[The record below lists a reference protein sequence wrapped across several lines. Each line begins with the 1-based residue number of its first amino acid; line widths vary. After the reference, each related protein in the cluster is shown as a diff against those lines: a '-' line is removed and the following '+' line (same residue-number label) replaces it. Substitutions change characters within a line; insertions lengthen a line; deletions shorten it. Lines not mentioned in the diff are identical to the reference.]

1 MEVKRR
7 KHARDLTCL
16 DFEIVFLLA
25 SNKPE
30 NIDKRLCLLAT
41 TLAVV
46 ISLRSMEWR
55 VYIGDIRCDRVQL
68 YSNTYQCVPSDCNI
82 R

>member
-1 MEVKRR
+1 MEAQSR

-30 NIDKRLCLLAT
+30 NIDERLCLLVT
-41 TLAVV
+41 TPAVV
-46 ISLRSMEWR
+46 ISLRSME
-55 VYIGDIRCDRVQL
+55 
-68 YSNTYQCVPSDCNI
+68 
-82 R
+82 